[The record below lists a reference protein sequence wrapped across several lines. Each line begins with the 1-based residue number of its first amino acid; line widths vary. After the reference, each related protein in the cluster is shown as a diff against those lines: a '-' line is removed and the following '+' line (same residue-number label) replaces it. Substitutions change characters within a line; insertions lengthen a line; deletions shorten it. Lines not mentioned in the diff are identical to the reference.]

1 MFVILLHNRLIMTTT
16 ILKQNINKVI
26 SDIDDKDFLEAVYT
40 IVSNK
45 VVESGFDLTD
55 GMKQELDRRKKNHK
69 NGTSKSYSWQ
79 SVKKEALKSR
89 T

>member
-1 MFVILLHNRLIMTTT
+1 MTTT

-26 SDIDDKDFLEAVYT
+26 RDINDKDFLEAVYT

-45 VVESGFDLTD
+45 ADKTGFDLTVE
-55 GMKQELDRRKKNHK
+55 MKKELDRRKKNHK

-79 SVKKEALKSR
+79 SVKKAALR
-89 T
+89 TKA